1 MGPYFI
7 KSWVPIGSLFL
18 SLEVPIS
25 FGNSANRSVN
35 CKVDWGN
42 GGGRPGAGLKSHG
55 DVQDKKSVLAF
66 NDSSLEVS
74 VKLPPTSSLESRE
87 YNWKNLLKEKE
98 QKLGQSEEIIEI
110 SDDDDE
116 DGDSK
121 LKKRRHTRKPEER
134 DEYDLEDSFIDDEE
148 NHDENVP
155 DKEDTELGGFYINRG
170 NLYLKNSR

>member
-1 MGPYFI
+1 M
-7 KSWVPIGSLFL
+7 
-18 SLEVPIS
+18 
-25 FGNSANRSVN
+25 ANRSVN

-155 DKEDTELGGFYINRG
+155 DEVGTELGGFYINRG

>member
-110 SDDDDE
+110 SDDNDDDVNSE
-116 DGDSK
+116 Q
-121 LKKRRHTRKPEER
+121 KKRRNRRKPDQG
-134 DEYDLEDSFIDDEE
+134 DEYDLEDSFIDDNE

-155 DKEDTELGGFYINRG
+155 DEATTELGGFYINQG
-170 NLYLKNSR
+170 NLVLKNNK

>member
-1 MGPYFI
+1 M
-7 KSWVPIGSLFL
+7 
-18 SLEVPIS
+18 
-25 FGNSANRSVN
+25 
-35 CKVDWGN
+35 DWGN

-121 LKKRRHTRKPEER
+121 LKKRRHTRKPEEG

-155 DKEDTELGGFYINRG
+155 DEVGTELGGFYINRG